1 MDPVWVDAATGRA
14 GRGMESLLLAPAEAA
29 VLAVLA
35 AAGGRVVPRSELAR
49 RAGLGGM
56 SPRRCDAA
64 LVGVRSALG
73 ADVVVNVRGR
83 GWRLAVPAKA
93 S

>member
-1 MDPVWVDAATGRA
+1 MDPVWVDPVAGRA
-14 GRGMESLLLAPAEAA
+14 GRGRERLALAPAEVA

-35 AAGGRVVPRSELAR
+35 EAGGRVVPRAELAR

-56 SPRRCDAA
+56 SARRCDSA

-83 GWRLAVPAKA
+83 GWRLAVPAQA